1 MRPELLLSSKAAKIL
16 KAVAE
21 DTDTAEDSD
30 DTAANAEEDESDL
43 DELEDISVTAK
54 ILREHG
60 VADHEVAK
68 KSNSYG
74 HQAVP
79 CTVIKL

>member
-60 VADHEVAK
+60 VADHEVAE
-68 KSNSYG
+68 KSNCNG
-74 HQAVP
+74 HQTVP
-79 CTVIKL
+79 RTVFKY

>member
-60 VADHEVAK
+60 VADHEVAE
-68 KSNSYG
+68 KSHCNG
-74 HQAVP
+74 HQTVP
-79 CTVIKL
+79 HTVFKC